1 MKVSNYWIL
10 KIYEGDSISHT
21 KAKNSSM
28 LEYG

>member
-1 MKVSNYWIL
+1 MTLSNYWIL
-10 KIYEGDSISHT
+10 KISEGDSISQI